1 MKYAV
6 TAATG
11 KFGQTAIKTLLK
23 LVDPSQVVAV
33 VRNPQKAQKIL
44 PAQVEIRQGDYTQ
57 PTQLEAAFA
66 GIERLLFISS
76 LPGGKYPRD
85 RQHLNVVAAAKKAGV
100 KFVAYTS
107 FPHADQATSPLSA
120 DHRVTEKALAESG
133 LKTAFLRNNWYL
145 ENQADFIKTVLAG
158 QPVYYATGDSQVGWA
173 PEAIYAQAAAKV
185 LVAAKPKNVY
195 EFAGPMHTFAEL
207 ANAAAEVGGVKAD
220 AQAVSKDKYRQIL
233 QQQGLQAAADVLLM
247 IQGLIG
253 DGELAHPS
261 KDLEEVLATQL
272 PTLTESIAKV
282 FK

>member
-11 KFGQTAIKTLLK
+11 KFGQTAVRTLLK

-57 PTQLEAAFA
+57 PAQLEAALA

-76 LPGGKYPRD
+76 LPGGDYPRVQ
-85 RQHLNVVAAAKKAGV
+85 QHLNVVAAAKKAGV
-100 KFVAYTS
+100 NFVAYTS

-133 LKTAFLRNNWYL
+133 LTTAFLRNNWYL
-145 ENQADFIKTVLAG
+145 ENQADFIKTALAG
-158 QPVYYATGDSQVGWA
+158 QPVYYATGDRQVGWA

-185 LVAAKPKNVY
+185 LVAAKPKKIY
-195 EFAGPMHTFAEL
+195 EFAGPMHTFGEL
-207 ANAAAEVGGVKAD
+207 AKAAAEAGGVKAD
-220 AQAVSKDKYRQIL
+220 AHAVSKDEYHQIL
-233 QQQGLQAAADVLLM
+233 QEQGLQAAAEVILM
-247 IQGLIG
+247 IQDLIRA
-253 DGELAHPS
+253 GELAHPS
-261 KDLEEVLATQL
+261 EDLEKILATPL